1 MEEPFK
7 HEDFKREYKK
17 YIRQLVNADLAASG
31 KAEVRLKEEDQ
42 KIDLNIIEDFD
53 KWNDHALRMYSRKE
67 ALVEEYASQRKDLK
81 VDSKMAEQSFNRL
94 LGTLINLERNH
105 SDRFVDKEL
114 SAMHLMNENQ
124 KLASKQKLVMSLEAD
139 R

>member
-1 MEEPFK
+1 
-7 HEDFKREYKK
+7 
-17 YIRQLVNADLAASG
+17 
-31 KAEVRLKEEDQ
+31 
-42 KIDLNIIEDFD
+42 
-53 KWNDHALRMYSRKE
+53 MYSRKE

-124 KLASKQKLVMSLEAD
+124 N
-139 R
+139 

>member
-1 MEEPFK
+1 
-7 HEDFKREYKK
+7 
-17 YIRQLVNADLAASG
+17 
-31 KAEVRLKEEDQ
+31 
-42 KIDLNIIEDFD
+42 
-53 KWNDHALRMYSRKE
+53 
-67 ALVEEYASQRKDLK
+67 
-81 VDSKMAEQSFNRL
+81 MAEQSFNRL

-124 KLASKQKLVMSLEAD
+124 KLASKQMFLEAD